1 MPSFRYKARDKEGK
15 IIEGVLIASDARE
28 LRRKLDSKDY
38 LVIDFS
44 EIKES
49 IFLKLPLL
57 FRREVGSKDLS
68 IFCWQVYTM
77 LNAGLELAK
86 GLALITS
93 QTRKKNFRG
102 VIDEVRRD
110 VEEGNSFANSL
121 NKHPQVFPALL
132 VQMVNAGEVGG
143 VLDQIFK
150 RLATFYE
157 TQAEMRSR
165 IKSALTYP
173 VLLLVVSLG
182 VSIFLI
188 SFVLPKFAVIFE
200 GLGTTLPL
208 PTAIMLGLGVWFKR
222 YFLITLGVMAG
233 LIVALSFYLKTETG
247 RFQYDRLK
255 LKLPVIGALIT
266 KVTISRFT
274 KIMSMLVQG
283 GIPILT
289 TFDVLRGTM
298 GNVCLA
304 RAIEWVSSN
313 VEKGQPISLP
323 LKSTGLFPEMVTN
336 MIKVGEETGSLED
349 MLSKITDFY
358 DREVDEAIKSFTKLI
373 EPVLLIFMTLLVG
386 FIAVS
391 LFLPLTDITQQIHR
405 R

>member
-44 EIKES
+44 EIKEN

-57 FRREVGSKDLS
+57 FRREVGPKDLS

-132 VQMVNAGEVGG
+132 IQMVNAGEVGG

-336 MIKVGEETGSLED
+336 MIKVGEETGSLGD